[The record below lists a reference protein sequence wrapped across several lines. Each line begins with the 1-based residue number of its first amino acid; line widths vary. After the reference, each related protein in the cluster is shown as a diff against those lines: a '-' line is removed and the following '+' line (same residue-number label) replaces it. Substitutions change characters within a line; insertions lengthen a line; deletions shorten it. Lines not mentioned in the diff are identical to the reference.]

1 MRQNKSPTLNGYRV
15 ITLSK
20 EIGLGGG
27 PEDGNFP
34 LLYVMKMSLR
44 RGVGGSK
51 RPQTPLHNKKMV
63 PNNVAVLLLLLC
75 ERMEGD
81 QGSNSDLHI

>member
-1 MRQNKSPTLNGYRV
+1 MGDD
-15 ITLSK
+15 
-20 EIGLGGG
+20 
-27 PEDGNFP
+27 PENGNFP
-34 LLYVMKMSLR
+34 LLHAMKMSLR
-44 RGVGGSK
+44 RGVQWVLLKGLK
-51 RPQTPLHNKKMV
+51 TPLHNKKMV

>member
-1 MRQNKSPTLNGYRV
+1 MAPKD
-15 ITLSK
+15 
-20 EIGLGGG
+20 IGVGDG
-27 PEDGNFP
+27 PENGNFP
-34 LLYVMKMSLR
+34 LLWV
-44 RGVGGSK
+44 GVWGGGLK
-51 RPQTPLHNKKMV
+51 GLKTPLHNEKMV